1 MIEFS
6 NKMIDKKAIIILG
19 APGAG
24 KGTQANLLAE
34 RFGLEHIETSKILE
48 KAFKERSGSIEID
61 GKKYSFEKE
70 IEIWKNGELC
80 SPPLVVHLLQDKIKE
95 LAKDQKSIIFS
106 GSPRTLFEA
115 EKIMPLL
122 EALFGRKNISIFFL
136 KLGVEGSVFRNSHRR
151 ICELMRHPVVWHDE
165 TENLKHC
172 PLDGS
177 KLLKRALDKPEI
189 IEERYKV
196 FERRTLPIVER
207 IKEYGYNI
215 TKIDAA
221 PSVADIFQELLSH
234 L

>member
-1 MIEFS
+1 MS
-6 NKMIDKKAIIILG
+6 NSKAIIILG

-48 KAFKERSGSIEID
+48 KEFKEKRGAIEID

-70 IEIWKNGELC
+70 TEIWKNGELC
-80 SPPLVVHLLQDKIKE
+80 SPPLVVHFLQDKIKE

-122 EALFGRKNISIFFL
+122 EDLFGHKNIFIFFL
-136 KLGVEGSVFRNSHRR
+136 KLRVQDSVFRNSHRR
-151 ICELMRHPVVWHDE
+151 ICELMRHPILWNHE
-165 TENLKHC
+165 TQNLKHC

-177 KLLKRALDKPEI
+177 ELLKRELDKPEV
-189 IEERYKV
+189 IEERCRV
-196 FERRTLPIVER
+196 FEKRTLPI
-207 IKEYGYNI
+207 ILWLKEHQYEVGEING
-215 TKIDAA
+215 A
-221 PSVADIFQELLSH
+221 PSVADIFQELSSYL
-234 L
+234 